1 MSMSDPYLDIKREDV
16 QKNVERP
23 TSTHNFASI
32 GNKKRLS
39 ADLPEEPP
47 APEEEE
53 EINLSHYTEEVQD
66 SIIKE
71 DDQDIS

>member
-1 MSMSDPYLDIKREDV
+1 MSMSDPNFEVHQKEDHIV
-16 QKNVERP
+16 RQQ
-23 TSTHNFASI
+23 TSSHNMVN
-32 GNKKRLS
+32 GNRKRLS

-53 EINLSHYTEEVQD
+53 INLSQYTDEKED

-71 DDQDIS
+71 DD